1 MHVDDPNQTL
11 AKTLECE
18 AIRERIFR
26 ILRKNRSRFAAIYLD
41 TVFV

>member
-11 AKTLECE
+11 AKALECE
-18 AIRERIFR
+18 AIRELILK
-26 ILRKNRSRFAAIYLD
+26 ILRKKRSRFAAIYLD